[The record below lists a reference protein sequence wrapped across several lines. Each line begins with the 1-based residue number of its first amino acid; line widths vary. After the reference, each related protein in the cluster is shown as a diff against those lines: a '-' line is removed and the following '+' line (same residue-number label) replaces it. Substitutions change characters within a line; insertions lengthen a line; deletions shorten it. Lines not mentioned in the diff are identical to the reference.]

1 MKLGLI
7 LLSLAFTTLV
17 PGAVPE
23 PATPSTVAR
32 WHFVGGDALQRDT
45 RAPQLKAALTTTNAL
60 GLGGRLSTNLARFVS
75 GRLGGPTDARA
86 DSLAP
91 LVQTF
96 LSAESVGNISPSGW
110 SIAVRATGP
119 AAALV
124 REGLSRL
131 PQHRAQV
138 FSDVNGW
145 LVAGSDRGS
154 MTATTVAISKPATGL
169 LSGSFHLPL
178 ILGHGPDLFP
188 QADLT
193 LTTSNN
199 AVRTSARLTFSRPP
213 LGELGDWKIPT
224 DIMRDP
230 LVRFMAVRG
239 AAPLI
244 ARLGWIA
251 SLAGGT
257 PPNQV
262 IGWAQPEVPFRN
274 WFTFPVDQPLQRI
287 AQVRKAAN
295 PLFGDTNHPG
305 IYEGRLVVNS
315 NRSAVAAF
323 GLKACLPMLATV
335 QQQGQD
341 FLVASFVPGIKST
354 NPVPAEL
361 LAEIRKPDLAAYEW
375 EITGESA
382 KDWNILFEFNQ
393 LAQRHPPFPVRALA
407 HRWMISLT
415 PNLGNSITRVT
426 RRSPTEYDF
435 ARKSDIGLDG
445 LELVLLTRWMDAA
458 FGLAPQVAPPLPPA
472 LPLPKN
478 RP

>member
-7 LLSLAFTTLV
+7 SFSLVLASQAL
-17 PGAVPE
+17 GAVPE
-23 PATPSTVAR
+23 PPTGTLAR
-32 WHFVGGDALQRDT
+32 WHFVGGDALQREA
-45 RAPQLKAALTTTNAL
+45 RAPQLRAALTTTNAV

-86 DSLAP
+86 DGLAP
-91 LVQTF
+91 LIQTL
-96 LSAESVGNISPSGW
+96 LSSESVGDLSPSGW
-110 SIAVRATGP
+110 AIAVRASGP
-119 AAALV
+119 AAATV
-124 REGLSRL
+124 REGLGRL
-131 PQHRAQV
+131 PQHGAKV
-138 FSDVNGW
+138 FAEANGW
-145 LVAGSDRGS
+145 LIAGSDRGS
-154 MTATTVAISKPATGL
+154 TMGTTVAITKPATGL
-169 LSGSFHLPL
+169 LSGGFNLPL
-178 ILGHGPDLFP
+178 ILGHGQELLPRVDVTI
-188 QADLT
+188 AA
-193 LTTSNN
+193 SNN

-230 LVRFMAVRG
+230 LVRFTAIRG

-244 ARLGWIA
+244 AQLGWIA

-262 IGWAQPEVPFRN
+262 IGWAQPEIPFRN
-274 WFTFPVDQPLQRI
+274 WFAFPVDQPLQRI
-287 AQVRKAAN
+287 AQVRKTAT

-305 IYEGRLVVNS
+305 IYEGKLVVNS
-315 NRSAVAAF
+315 NRSAVAAL
-323 GLKACLPMLATV
+323 GLKACLPMLASV

-375 EITGESA
+375 EITGEST

-393 LAQRHPPFPVRALA
+393 LAQRRPPFPVKALA
-407 HRWMISLT
+407 HQWMISLT
-415 PNLGNSITRVT
+415 PNLGNSITRIS
-426 RRSPTEYDF
+426 RLSATEYDF
-435 ARKSDIGLDG
+435 TRKSDIGLDG
-445 LELVLLTRWMDAA
+445 LELVLLTRWMDAP
-458 FGLAPQVAPPLPPA
+458 FGLPAKVAPPLPPA